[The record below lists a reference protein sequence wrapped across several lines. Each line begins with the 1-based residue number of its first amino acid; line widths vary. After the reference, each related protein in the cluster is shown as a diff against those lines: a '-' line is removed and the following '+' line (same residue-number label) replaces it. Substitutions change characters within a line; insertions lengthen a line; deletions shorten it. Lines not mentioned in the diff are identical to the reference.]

1 MSKVIAKV
9 EDRDLAHIVE
19 LDGNL
24 YYIDSVDTFDHGYE
38 TMVFAAGRYQDDED
52 YSDYESG
59 DLDINWMDLYCEW
72 YSTEEAMEIKH
83 NYIINHLEEFL
94 N

>member
-1 MSKVIAKV
+1 MSKVIKQL

-19 LDGNL
+19 LDGEL
-24 YYIDSVDTFDHGYE
+24 YYIDSADTFDQGYE

-52 YSDYESG
+52 YSDYESD
-59 DLDINWMDLYCEW
+59 DLDINWKDLYCER
-72 YSTEEAMEIKH
+72 YSSEEAMEIKH
-83 NYIINHLEEFL
+83 KYIINHLEEFL